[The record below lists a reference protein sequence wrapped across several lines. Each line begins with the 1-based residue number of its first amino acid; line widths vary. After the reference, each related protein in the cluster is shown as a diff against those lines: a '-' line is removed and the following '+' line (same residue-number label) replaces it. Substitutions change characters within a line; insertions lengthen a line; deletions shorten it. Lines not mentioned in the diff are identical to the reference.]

1 MTPPS
6 VGYGIRILSTGSAI
20 PEKLLT
26 NADLEQM
33 MDTSDEWI
41 QQRTGIKHRHMSDQS
56 KGEGT
61 ISLAIDAA
69 EDAFKKSGLDPSD
82 LDLIICAT
90 CTQEMTCPSVACR
103 ISERIGTK
111 DIPAFDLAAACSGF
125 LYGLNFAESLVKSGR
140 FNTVLVV
147 GADAMT
153 TVMDYTDRSVSILFG
168 DAAGA
173 VIITKTDNPEQ
184 GCLHQIMGANGKGWE
199 ALYMPRREI
208 DVPEVDKDNPIKL
221 GNLRMNGRE
230 VFKFAVKKFQAVIED
245 TLEQSGFTIDDVS
258 LMVCHQSNLRIIE
271 SAREKLG
278 IDPDKVYVN
287 IDRVGNSSAGS
298 IGLCLDELNTA
309 GRIKEGELVLFVAFG
324 GGMTWASSLW
334 RI

>member
-6 VGYGIRILSTGSAI
+6 VGYGTRILSTGSSI
-20 PEKLLT
+20 PEKVIT
-26 NADLEQM
+26 NFDLAKI

-41 QQRTGIKHRHMSDQS
+41 RKRTGIRERHVSNQQE
-56 KGEGT
+56 GEGT
-61 ISLAIDAA
+61 VSLAIDAA
-69 EDAFKKSGLDPSD
+69 FKAFEKSGMQASD

-111 DIPAFDLAAACSGF
+111 NAPAFDLAAACSGF
-125 LYGLNFAESLVKSGR
+125 LYGLNFAESLIRCGR
-140 FNTVLVV
+140 FKNALVV
-147 GADAMT
+147 GADAMS
-153 TVMDYTDRSVSILFG
+153 TVMDYSDRSVSILFG

-173 VIITKTDNPEQ
+173 TVITRDEDPQ
-184 GCLHQIMGANGKGWE
+184 RGCIYQIMGADGVGWE
-199 ALYMPRREI
+199 SLYMPRREV
-208 DVPEVDKDNPIKL
+208 DVPEIDKDNPIKL
-221 GNLRMNGRE
+221 GMLRMNGRE
-230 VFKFAVKKFQAVIED
+230 VFKFAVKKFQAVIEE
-245 TLEQSGFTIDDVS
+245 TLEKSNHTIDEVS
-258 LMVCHQSNLRIIE
+258 LMICHQSNLRIIE

-278 IDPDKVYVN
+278 IDEEKVYVN

-298 IGLCLDELNTA
+298 IGLCLDELNSS

-334 RI
+334 RV